1 MLHLYIIELKKDE
14 KEALKYYQDVIIK
27 KQIGKLHSLA
37 YLTWVDIE
45 INNGAP
51 PSRAVEI
58 LNIAVAAKAQPLS
71 DIQNALKKY
80 IAPTTSTVTS
90 AAASAAL
97 TDQDDDDDDD
107 ETVVLEASVHIDT
120 KAKNVLEAVKSSK
133 AVITRGT
140 VLGKCQRV
148 VKKEASE
155 PEDISD
161 DESDVKTIKI
171 DSNSAAT
178 SVASVNTAAKPNLTK
193 FIDDNIKNFDP
204 KTWRSKRIL
213 SIDVPPSASSSSL
226 VGGSASR
233 TDSSSMKKKK
243 VASPTVS
250 SEQQLGFDIFSTNI
264 AQPQYTTTTK
274 KVSSNVNPPKRAQL
288 ALSDDDSNSIDI
300 SLCDITKKLGPED
313 KENMIKKARGI
324 PSDASIQVTKPEIK
338 SSSKK
343 RITADSK
350 SASTSDETSAMKK
363 KRVSFSKAD
372 SVEPAIHSDNFS
384 RSHKAP
390 VNDSE
395 TISNII
401 QGGKFRFKGS
411 DYSRLGILGKG
422 GSSTVYRVISHN
434 DGNLYAY
441 KKVDMKGD
449 CNDVEALIDSYLN
462 EIELLKRLKGS
473 PYIIDIIDAE
483 INREDMYIHMVMEV
497 GDIDLAKTLMQKQQR
512 GVNNNLNPFFIRLI
526 WSDMLEAVDY
536 IHQHRIVHGD
546 LKPANF
552 VFVKGHLKLIDF
564 GIAKTISNDTTNIY
578 RESQIGTVN
587 YMAPEAISPTIGESN
602 SSNDKLKMKLGKASD
617 IWSLGCILY
626 QMVYGRPPF
635 HALNTI
641 QKLHAIPNP
650 KHLILYQDH
659 VDVDAVNSIKLCLV
673 RDPKS
678 RASIRGNNG
687 LLNQKLLSLQSSTVS
702 ASDTTTSTSSGTSS
716 SSKRSK
722 SDTMN
727 TSLSSVTSDGTT
739 TEFDIPLVGLDEV
752 KRAVD
757 YIVSTTK
764 QGNGS
769 VTSYDNV
776 CRHVWSMLT
785 HKAYTP
791 TPSQALLVQ
800 SVSAAISTQP
810 ACSGKS
816 DLLNSIKNRANHVTN
831 NENIPPKGMSKSTT
845 GVGKERKPLQ
855 ALPSSLLQNIQSQSA
870 ALQSVATSNANKWI
884 KPKAKSPEND
894 MKSALERR
902 FNNMRKFLDVEDN
915 NIDGDTFDFRC

>member
-58 LNIAVAAKAQPLS
+58 LNIAVAVKAQPLS

-120 KAKNVLEAVKSSK
+120 KAKNALEAVKSSK

-178 SVASVNTAAKPNLTK
+178 SVASVNAAVKPNLTK

-372 SVEPAIHSDNFS
+372 AVEPAIHNDNFS
-384 RSHKAP
+384 RSHKAS

-650 KHLILYQDH
+650 KHLILYPDH

-800 SVSAAISTQP
+800 SVSATISTQP

-816 DLLNSIKNRANHVTN
+816 DLLNSIKNRANYVTN